1 MRLKLLAGLLGA
13 VLAFSGGWQ
22 ARGWFEDSQALAE
35 NERVLRATEEAYT
48 GAIRMLYDELDAQA
62 DQSLQLLSR
71 INQIES
77 ERDALRE
84 EVRATK
90 FTPPVVDGCRR
101 HVAADP
107 AFHRLLTASGREARD
122 AEAGSGGVSPRSD

>member
-35 NERVLRATEEAYT
+35 NERVLRATEEAYA

-62 DQSLQLLSR
+62 EKSIALERSNASLRQTVS
-71 INQIES
+71 
-77 ERDALRE
+77 ALRE
-84 EVRATK
+84 EIANVTFPAVDCPVGSPEFVRL
-90 FTPPVVDGCRR
+90 F
-101 HVAADP
+101 
-107 AFHRLLTASGREARD
+107 D
-122 AEAGSGGVSPRSD
+122 ALSEAGDQPTGTDSARVSPRDD